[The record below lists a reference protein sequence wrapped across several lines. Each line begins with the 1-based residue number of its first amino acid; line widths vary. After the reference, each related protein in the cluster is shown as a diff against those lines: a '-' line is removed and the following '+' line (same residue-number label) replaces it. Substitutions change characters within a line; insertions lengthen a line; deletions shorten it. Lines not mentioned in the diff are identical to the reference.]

1 MLRRDGQVSYRSFL
15 HILIYILKKKLKI
28 HRFREAIDC
37 FKRAL
42 LSADMH
48 DITICDRL
56 ARLYNEIDDQNSA
69 AVYHQRIIDTS
80 LGLYFLLSCPSIKN
94 LNLILNFLYH

>member
-1 MLRRDGQVSYRSFL
+1 MLRRNGQVSYHSFL
-15 HILIYILKKKLKI
+15 HIGIDILKEKKLKI
-28 HRFREAIDC
+28 QRFREAIEC

-69 AVYHQRIIDTS
+69 AVYHQKIIDTS
-80 LGLYFLLSCPSIKN
+80 LGPYSFL
-94 LNLILNFLYH
+94 FAFA

>member
-1 MLRRDGQVSYRSFL
+1 MYS
-15 HILIYILKKKLKI
+15 KKKLKI
-28 HRFREAIDC
+28 QRFREAIEC

-69 AVYHQRIIDTS
+69 AVYHQKIIDTS
-80 LGLYFLLSCPSIKN
+80 LGLCSFLFAFAF
-94 LNLILNFLYH
+94 ILRSGVGTKF